1 MRRLTLK
8 LILTIGLMFKLSMC
22 LMPVAAQPKNNKSL
36 VKLLRKSASPLL
48 LNILDNP
55 EIYQYQIIYTQ
66 LNRDKSNRPTFKP
79 YFLNVDS
86 KRYFYPAS
94 TVKFPAAL
102 ASLEK
107 LNDLKIDGLDKY
119 TCMLTDSAYS
129 KQTSVHADKTSADKL
144 PSIAHYIKKVF
155 IVSDNDAYNRL
166 YEWVG
171 QKTLNEKLRDKAYSD
186 SRITRRLVP
195 MTDEEN
201 QHTNPIRFLRNGQVV
216 YSQAAAYSDMQF
228 DFSKQI
234 LIGKS
239 HLDRNEKLVAKPL
252 DFTTHNAFPLEDQQQ
267 MLQSVMFP
275 GSTAKK
281 DFNLSVDDYSFLYKY
296 MSMLPYQSD
305 YPKYDTTEFFDSYA
319 KFFMYKSGKKESPDH
334 IKIFN
339 KAGWA
344 YGFITD
350 NAYIVDLKN
359 HVEFMISAVIYV
371 NKDEI
376 LNDNKYEYE
385 EIGLPF
391 FREAGEIIHKHELR
405 RKRKH
410 QPSFT
415 F

>member
-1 MRRLTLK
+1 M
-8 LILTIGLMFKLSMC
+8 S
-22 LMPVAAQPKNNKSL
+22 VAAQSKNNKSL
-36 VKLLRKSASPLL
+36 EKLLRRSASPLL

-55 EIYQYQIIYTQ
+55 ESFQYQIIYTQ
-66 LNRDKSNRPTFKP
+66 INRDKNNRPTFKP
-79 YFLNVDS
+79 YFLNVDP

-94 TVKFPAAL
+94 TVKLPAAL

-107 LNDLKIDGLDKY
+107 LNDLKIEGLDKY
-119 TCMLTDSAYS
+119 TSMLTDSAYS
-129 KQTSVHADKTSADKL
+129 KQTSAHTDITSAEGL

-171 QKTLNEKLRDKAYSD
+171 QKALNEKLRDKGYSD
-186 SRITRRLVP
+186 SRITRRFVP
-195 MTDEEN
+195 MTEEEN
-201 QHTNPIRFLRNGQVV
+201 RHTNPIRFFKNRQIV
-216 YSQAAAYSDMQF
+216 YSQAAAYSDTTF
-228 DFSKQI
+228 DSSKQI

-239 HLDRNEKLVAKPL
+239 HFDRNGKLVDKPL

-267 MLQSVMFP
+267 MLQSLMFP

-281 DFNLSVDDYSFLYKY
+281 GFNLSADDYSFLYKY
-296 MSMLPYQSD
+296 MSMLPSQSD
-305 YPKYDTTEFFDSYA
+305 YPKYDTTEFFDSYS
-319 KFFMYKSGKKESPDH
+319 KFFMYKAEKKNIPDH
-334 IKIFN
+334 IKVFN

-344 YGFITD
+344 YGFLTD
-350 NAYIVDLKN
+350 NAYIIDLKN
-359 HVEFMISAVIYV
+359 HVEFMLSAVIYV

-376 LNDNKYEYE
+376 LNDNKYEYDE
-385 EIGLPF
+385 TGLPF
-391 FREAGEIIHKHELR
+391 FKEVGEIIYKHELK